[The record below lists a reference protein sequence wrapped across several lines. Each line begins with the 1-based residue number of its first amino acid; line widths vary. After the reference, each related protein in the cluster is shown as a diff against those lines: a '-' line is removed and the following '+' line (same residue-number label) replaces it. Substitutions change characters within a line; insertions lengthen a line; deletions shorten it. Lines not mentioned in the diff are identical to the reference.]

1 MNSKDIME
9 KTFKKSGMSGYKIDE
24 VDSFLAEIGQEM
36 DKVVAENNDFKNKL
50 SILASKLEEYKKDEQ
65 SLRDALIGAQKLGS
79 NIVNEAKSKAEKL
92 ILDAKF
98 QSETLLKEAQDNAG
112 KTINNIK
119 IQIEKEQQSLSR
131 IQKEVSNFKSKLLSI
146 YKSHLDLITTMPEI
160 QPNEVKTREQ
170 VNENKVNVSNDV
182 QNKNEMKENLSKTQ
196 QILKEKLAQTQK
208 IKIENE
214 DKDEENKNQNST
226 FESKFGELKFG
237 QNTGKI

>member
-1 MNSKDIME
+1 MNSKEIME

-24 VDSFLAEIGQEM
+24 VDIFLSEIGQEM
-36 DKVVAENNDFKNKL
+36 DKLVAENDDFKNKL

-65 SLRDALIGAQKLGS
+65 SLRDALIGAQKLGA

-98 QSETLLKEAQDNAG
+98 QSENLLKESQDNAV
-112 KTINNIK
+112 KTIHNIK
-119 IQIEKEQQSLSR
+119 IQIEKEQQSLAR

-160 QPNEVKTREQ
+160 Q
-170 VNENKVNVSNDV
+170 VNESETKEEIYENKFEDI
-182 QNKNEMKENLSKTQ
+182 NKFDNKREIKENLSKTQ
-196 QILKEKLAQTQK
+196 QILKEKLAETQQ
-208 IKIENE
+208 IKIETEKKEPKNE
-214 DKDEENKNQNST
+214 TSS